1 MLHRLA
7 YRARQFWNALPT
19 TRKWI
24 EPRAV
29 VPPLTS
35 AQLVLFQRMHPSEQA
50 HAYRVFQRLQ
60 AEGHMEADLLVAAL
74 LHDAGKCLYP
84 LAAWERAAVVFGKR
98 LFPRSAQRWGEAAP
112 RGLRR
117 PFVVAARHPAWGADL
132 AARAGA
138 SPLAVELI
146 RRHQDRLGVEKDAPI
161 ERLLAALQAV
171 DDES

>member
-1 MLHRLA
+1 MLRRLV

-24 EPRAV
+24 ELGAV

-50 HAYRVFQRLQ
+50 HAYQVFQRLQ
-60 AEGHMEADLLVAAL
+60 AEGHTEADLLVAAL
-74 LHDAGKCLYP
+74 LHDVGKCLYP
-84 LAAWERAAVVFGKR
+84 LSVWDRAVVVLGKR
-98 LFPRSAQRWGEAAP
+98 LFPRAARRWGEAAP

-117 PFVVAARHPAWGADL
+117 PFVVAAQHPTWGADL
-132 AARAGA
+132 AVQAGA
-138 SPLAVELI
+138 SPGAVELI
-146 RRHQDRLGVEKDAPI
+146 RRHQDRLGVDKDAPI
-161 ERLLAALQAV
+161 ERLLAALQAA